1 MERVELSRDRDAV
14 QVPSGD
20 VVRLKKGT
28 EVTISQSLGGTFT
41 VQVPA
46 YGGLFRIAG
55 KDAEAL
61 GKDPADSPAAQSASG
76 DLESMVWEQL
86 KTCYDPEIPV
96 NIVDLGLVYGMTVT
110 PQAEGGS
117 VVDVKMTLTAQGC
130 GMGASI
136 AFDAKQKLFGIAG
149 RGRSQRRPG
158 LGPALESANDLARR
172 PRAPGVGLRIPAL
185 KNKVPLGTLRQV
197 TAGL

>member
-1 MERVELSRDRDAV
+1 MERVELSRDCDAV

-41 VQVPA
+41 VQLPA
-46 YGGLFRIAG
+46 GLFRIAG
-55 KDAEAL
+55 KDADAL
-61 GKDPADSPAAQSASG
+61 GKEPAESSKAQAADG
-76 DLESMVWEQL
+76 DLEAMVWEQL

-110 PQAEGGS
+110 PNPAGGS
-117 VVDVKMTLTAQGC
+117 VVEVKMTLTAQGC

-136 AFDAKQKLFGIAG
+136 AFDAKQKIG
-149 RGRSQRRPG
+149 G
-158 LGPALESANDLARR
+158 L
-172 PRAPGVGLRIPAL
+172 PGVTEANVDLVWEPPWNPQMISPEGRER
-185 KNKVPLGTLRQV
+185 LGID
-197 TAGL
+197 